1 MEVSTSL
8 FVMLLLAQLA
18 RALSCRLL
26 PIIRLA
32 RVALVVAFF
41 LHGTHQE
48 VDICR
53 LPVEILNLYPCTRR
67 LVNHHTARSSQIQS
81 VQVKEMVG

>member
-18 RALSCRLL
+18 HVLSCRLL

-48 VDICR
+48 VDVCR
-53 LPVEILNLYPCTRR
+53 LPVEVLNLYQCTRTAINR
-67 LVNHHTARSSQIQS
+67 RTARGISIQRKR
-81 VQVKEMVG
+81 VE